1 MRLKGK
7 VAIVTGGSQGIG
19 EAIAVRYA
27 VEGAR
32 VAVIYHNND
41 AAAQDVAKRIAAAG
55 GEARP
60 VKADCSKVLDI
71 ERMVAEVIEQFGT
84 VNVLVNNAGVFRTVP
99 VAETTEAIWDEQL
112 DLNLRGAFFCVKA
125 VLPEFLKRGGGKV
138 INITSIAGVGAFP
151 NCPAYCASKGGLEIL
166 TKALA
171 AELGKQNI
179 NVNSLAPGNVAT
191 PLNAHLRGPGN
202 EAYINLMR
210 TMTPTGRDFLSVEE
224 MTGAAVFLASEDASA
239 VHGAT
244 LMVDAGWSAI

>member
-27 VEGAR
+27 TEGAR
-32 VAVIYHNND
+32 VAVVYRHND
-41 AAAQDVAKRIAAAG
+41 SAAQDVAKRIGDSG

-60 VKADCSKVLDI
+60 IKADCSKVPEI

-84 VNVLVNNAGVFRTVP
+84 VNILVNNAGLFRTVS
-99 VAETTEAIWDEQL
+99 VVETTEAIWDEQL

-125 VLPEFLKRGGGKV
+125 VLPEFLKKGGGKV

-210 TMTPTGRDFLSVEE
+210 TMTPTGRDFLSAEE